1 MQNFQ
6 GLTAFVTGA
15 ASGIGLSLAR
25 ALLAEGANVML
36 ADIETEALK
45 HAVAS
50 LEAADRAAA
59 CGQVDS
65 LICDVANAD
74 AVGDAAQ
81 RTIARFGNV
90 HVLCNNAGVGTGGPL
105 EEVTTES
112 WQWIIGVNLM
122 GVVHGLQ
129 AFIPHMKK
137 HGEEA
142 HIVNTASVAGMLC
155 LPHMGP
161 YCATKFA
168 VVAMT
173 ETLAAELAGSNIGV
187 SVLCPMWVRTRIHES
202 DRNRPASLRGTRPVN
217 VDPARRSEIA
227 QVIADGLD
235 PDAVAATVLSGIR
248 SRRLHIFTHRE
259 NEAILSERF
268 DSILA
273 AFAGMPK

>member
-1 MQNFQ
+1 MQDFQ
-6 GLTAFVTGA
+6 GRTAFVTGA

-25 ALLAEGANVML
+25 AFLAAGANVML
-36 ADIETEALK
+36 ADIEAAALDE
-45 HAVAS
+45 AVAS
-50 LEAADRAAA
+50 LEGTG
-59 CGQVDS
+59 GQFDS
-65 LICDVANAD
+65 LICDVSDAA

-105 EEVTTES
+105 EEVTAES

-122 GVVHGLQ
+122 GVAHGLQ
-129 AFIPHMKK
+129 AFLPHMKA
-137 HGEEA
+137 HGEA
-142 HIVNTASVAGMLC
+142 SHIVNTASIAGMIT

-173 ETLAAELAGSNIGV
+173 EVLAGELADSNIGV

-202 DRNRPASLRGTRPVN
+202 DRNRPKDLRGEQPVK
-217 VDPARRSEIA
+217 VDPARRAEIA
-227 QVIADGLD
+227 QVIADGMD

-248 SRRLHIFTHRE
+248 AGRLHIFTHPE
-259 NEAILSERF
+259 TKAMAGERF
-268 DSILA
+268 NGILA
-273 AFAGMPK
+273 AFDGVTG